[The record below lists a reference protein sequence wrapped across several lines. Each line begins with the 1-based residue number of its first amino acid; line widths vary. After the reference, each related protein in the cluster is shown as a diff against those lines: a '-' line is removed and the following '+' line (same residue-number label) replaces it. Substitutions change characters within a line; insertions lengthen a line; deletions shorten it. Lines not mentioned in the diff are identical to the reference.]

1 MTASLYIHI
10 PFCVSHC
17 DYCDFYSEVVPSR
30 GRGASDLI
38 DRFTHLLC
46 TELDIVLDRYALD
59 MVPTL
64 YIGGGT
70 PSVLG
75 RNGLAKVLDHLAS
88 GMNRWPDEVTVE
100 ANPESVDESLLMM
113 FKDRGVHRLSLG
125 IQSLQEAPRRAV
137 NRSGTVVQCFAALE
151 LAERL
156 FPEAFSVDL
165 MAGLPFQTQAGL
177 CKDIDHILAAGA
189 THVSLYSLILE
200 ETTPLARNVRSGKIP
215 LPPEEEAEEIW
226 LAGRAALTR
235 KGLFP
240 YEVSN
245 FAKPGYESRHNMRYW
260 RMENWIGCGPGAS
273 STIITETTGT
283 GIRYTNRPNLE
294 AYLSWSGD
302 GFPPRDE
309 EVLDRDTLLK
319 ESLMM
324 GFRTIYGPDEQLF
337 EGRFHQSIESLIP
350 ETLRIWKHQGFL
362 QDRRLALN
370 PEGLLLLNSFL
381 VDCFQE
387 LESRGH

>member
-75 RNGLAKVLDHLAS
+75 RNGLAKLLDHLAS

-100 ANPESVDESLLMM
+100 ANPESVDESLFIML
-113 FKDRGVHRLSLG
+113 KDRGVHRLSLG

-294 AYLSWSGD
+294 AYLSWSGE
-302 GFPPRDE
+302 GFPAWDE

-350 ETLRIWKHQGFL
+350 ETLRIWEHQGFL

-370 PEGLLLLNSFL
+370 SEGLLLLNSFL